1 MLLDI
6 AKIVDALS
14 RRAGLAGWTVTRR
27 HRRGVQLYAIGR
39 DVETVR
45 HVEADDFT
53 VTVYHDHPWPDGRDG
68 APARGVASVKLV
80 HGDLGNLD
88 ARLDDAVAMAS
99 LVHNVPWDLV
109 APGAFPAVPLADE
122 SIVAPGGATATVW
135 RMADEVWDAVG
146 REAAS
151 GVRLSAAEH
160 FVTVT
165 DHELV
170 TSRGIRAQ
178 EVTTHLAVEVALLA
192 RGGGTSSNDEAETFR
207 PIEGRRVVDLRL
219 GEQVAEAAT
228 FARDTLRAEAT
239 PSHDGA
245 VVIAAGALPALFDP
259 LLFHTGA
266 QAAVMKLARLSPGDR
281 VTDGGDPLHLSSDPT
296 RPYGLSSHAFD
307 GDGVPAQAVD
317 LIRDGVVASRH
328 ATSRYAQYLG
338 VPVTGGRGA
347 TVVASGPTSASALV
361 AADGAPVIEVVAFS
375 SPNVDDITGDIG
387 SEIRLAYLHLPGGS
401 IRPVKGGAVAGNALD
416 AFRTARFSS
425 DIHEALVSGFGD
437 GGTYVGPRSAR
448 FDGLRVAGD

>member
-1 MLLDI
+1 MLLDTE
-6 AKIVDALS
+6 KIVGALS
-14 RRAGLAGWTVTRR
+14 RRTDIAGWTVTRR

-53 VTVYHDHPWPDGRDG
+53 VTVYHDHAWPDGRDG

-80 HGDLGNLD
+80 HGDLGNLE

-109 APGAFPAVPLADE
+109 APGAFPAVPLADAG
-122 SIVAPGGATATVW
+122 IVVAGGAAATAW
-135 RMADEVWDAVG
+135 RMADEVWDAVE
-146 REAAS
+146 REASS

-170 TSRGIRAQ
+170 TSRGIRAH

-192 RGGGTSSNDEAETFR
+192 RGGGKSGDDEAETFR

-228 FARDTLRAEAT
+228 FARDTLRAETT
-239 PSHDGA
+239 PAHDGA

-259 LLFHTGA
+259 FLFHTGA
-266 QAAVMKLARLSPGDR
+266 QAAVMKLARLAPGDR
-281 VTDGGDPLHLSSDPT
+281 VTAGGDPLYLASDPT
-296 RPYGLSSHAFD
+296 RPYGLGSHAFD
-307 GDGVPAQAVD
+307 PDGVPAQAVD
-317 LIRDGVVASRH
+317 LVRGGVVVARH
-328 ATSRYAQYLG
+328 ASSRYAQYLG

-347 TVVASGPTSASALV
+347 TVVAGGATKASALV
-361 AADGAPVIEVVAFS
+361 APSGAPVVEVVAFS
-375 SPNVDDITGDIG
+375 SPNVDDVTGDIG
-387 SEIRLAYLHLPGGS
+387 SEIRLAYLHLPGGTT
-401 IRPVKGGAVAGNALD
+401 RPVKGGAVAGNALD

-425 DIHEALVSGFGD
+425 EVHEALVSGFGD
-437 GGTYVGPRSAR
+437 GGTYVGPWSAR